1 MPGYISDWAVSDFD
15 NDGQDELIAAL
26 VTKEGRVALVTQ
38 AKSSII
44 GYELTR
50 PQQPGS

>member
-1 MPGYISDWAVSDFD
+1 MGDFD

-26 VTKEGRVALVTQ
+26 VLKEGRVAFVSE
-38 AKSSII
+38 AKSTII
-44 GYELTR
+44 GYELNF